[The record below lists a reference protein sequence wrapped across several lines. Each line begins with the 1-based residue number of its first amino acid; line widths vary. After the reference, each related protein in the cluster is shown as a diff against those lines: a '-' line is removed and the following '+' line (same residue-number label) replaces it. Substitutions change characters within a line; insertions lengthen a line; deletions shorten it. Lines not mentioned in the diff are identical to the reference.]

1 MTPKKITAIL
11 SFVLLACGIAL
22 TNETA
27 SAQEPAPPP
36 STPRVLQGSPDF
48 SLFVGSGTFLGV
60 YAEDVS
66 KENMS
71 TYGQSQVRGVGITEV
86 VKSSPA
92 ERAGLKKGDVILR
105 FDNEAVTSVRKL
117 NRLVSESSPDQTT
130 RLSISRGGSEQEVA
144 VTLGKRTENA
154 EAWRMITPPGGF
166 GGSLGRTNPQPMP
179 RMEQF
184 PGFGQGGDNNF
195 FFNFGNNRRIGVSTQ
210 QLTKQLADYFGVK
223 DGGVLVTSV
232 NEDSPAAKAGLK
244 AGDII
249 TAIDGEKVEGSGDLS
264 RAINK
269 QKEGDVT
276 LSVVRDKN
284 QRTIRVTPTKAEAPM
299 VFPGGRTINRQVI
312 RDSIRN
318 SIVRGARNGN
328 IVIPAINLPTI
339 PPINIMTPQINLPTI
354 PEINVVVPR
363 IRVGRGYPI

>member
-11 SFVLLACGIAL
+11 GLVLLAGGIAL
-22 TNETA
+22 TNQTA
-27 SAQEPAPPP
+27 TAQEPAPPP
-36 STPRVLQGSPDF
+36 STPRVFQGGPDF
-48 SLFVGSGTFLGV
+48 SLFVGGGTFLGV
-60 YAEDVS
+60 YAEDVN

-86 VKSSPA
+86 VKGSPA
-92 ERAGLKKGDVILR
+92 EKAGLKKGDVILR
-105 FDNEAVTSVRKL
+105 FDNEVVSSVRKL
-117 NRLVSESSPDQTT
+117 NRLVNESSPDQTT
-130 RLSISRGGSEQEVA
+130 RLSLSRSGSEQEVA
-144 VTLGKRTENA
+144 VTLGKRTENS
-154 EAWRMITPPGGF
+154 EAWQMITPRGEF
-166 GGSLGRTNPQPMP
+166 GRSNPQPMP
-179 RMEQF
+179 GIKGF
-184 PGFGQGGDNNF
+184 PGLGKNGDNSF

-223 DGGVLVTSV
+223 EGGVLITSV

-276 LSVVRDKN
+276 LTVVRDKN

-299 VFPGGRTINRQVI
+299 VLPGGRTLNRQVI

-339 PPINIMTPQINLPTI
+339 PAINIMTPQISLPTI

-363 IRVGRGYPI
+363 IRLGRTGFPI

>member
-1 MTPKKITAIL
+1 MTPKKLTVFL
-11 SFVLLACGIAL
+11 SLVLLAGGIGL
-22 TNETA
+22 THETVT
-27 SAQEPAPPP
+27 AQEPAPPP
-36 STPRVLQGSPDF
+36 STPRVAQAGPDI
-48 SLFVGSGTFLGV
+48 SLFVGGGTFLGV
-60 YAEDVS
+60 HAEDVN

-71 TYGQSQVRGVGITEV
+71 TYGQSQVRGVAITEV

-92 ERAGLKKGDVILR
+92 EKAGLRKGDVILR

-117 NRLVSESSPDQTT
+117 NRLVGESAPDQTT
-130 RLSISRGGSEQEVA
+130 RLTISRGGSEQEVT

-166 GGSLGRTNPQPMP
+166 GGSLGRMNPQAMP
-179 RMEQF
+179 RIEQF
-184 PGFGQGGDNNF
+184 PGFGQNNDNF
-195 FFNFGNNRRIGVSTQ
+195 VFAFGNNRRIGVSTQ

-223 DGGVLVTSV
+223 EGGVLITSV

-244 AGDII
+244 AGDIV

-276 LSVVRDKN
+276 LTVVRDKN

-299 VFPGGRTINRQVI
+299 ALPGRRTLNRQVI
-312 RDSIRN
+312 RDSIRS

-328 IVIPAINLPTI
+328 IVIPAINLPAI
-339 PPINIMTPQINLPTI
+339 PSINVTMPQIHLPII
-354 PEINVVVPR
+354 PEINVVMPR
-363 IRVGRGYPI
+363 VRVGRGYPI

>member
-11 SFVLLACGIAL
+11 SLVLLAAGIAL
-22 TNETA
+22 THETA
-27 SAQEPAPPP
+27 TAQEPAPPP
-36 STPRVLQGSPDF
+36 STPRVLQRGPEF
-48 SLFVGSGTFLGV
+48 SLFMNGGTFLGV

-71 TYGQSQVRGVGITEV
+71 TYGQSQVRGVGITEI
-86 VKSSPA
+86 VKGSPA

-117 NRLVSESSPDQTT
+117 NRLVSESSPDQTA
-130 RLSISRGGSEQEVA
+130 RLSISRSGSEQEVA
-144 VTLGKRTENA
+144 VTLGKRAENA
-154 EAWRMITPPGGF
+154 EAWQMIPPSGAF
-166 GGSLGRTNPQPMP
+166 RVNPQVMP
-179 RMEQF
+179 RIETF
-184 PGFGQGGDNNF
+184 PSPGLNGDNNF

-210 QLTKQLADYFGVK
+210 QLTRQLADYFGVK
-223 DGGVLVTSV
+223 EGGVLITTV

-276 LSVVRDKN
+276 LTVVRDRN
-284 QRTIRVTPTKAEAPM
+284 QRTVKVTPTKAEAPM
-299 VFPGGRTINRQVI
+299 GFPGNRTLNRQVI

-339 PPINIMTPQINLPTI
+339 PAINIMTPQISLPTI

-363 IRVGRGYPI
+363 IRVGSRAGFPI